1 MAVIVMFCT
10 LIAVRVFTGDIF
22 CNMVGTLILEYI
34 ISCSVHSIIMI
45 VPCPAHYFDPCCR
58 YCSYRCGPCK
68 GSKPK
73 LKELAGTSPLPIG
86 YVHEEDIE
94 DFLEIF
100 VQIKAFPTYIVFKN
114 GAEIAR
120 VEGVNFEALEKM
132 ILDHTMA

>member
-1 MAVIVMFCT
+1 MACY
-10 LIAVRVFTGDIF
+10 
-22 CNMVGTLILEYI
+22 N
-34 ISCSVHSIIMI
+34 
-45 VPCPAHYFDPCCR
+45 
-58 YCSYRCGPCK
+58 RCGPCK

-73 LKELAGTSPLPIG
+73 LIELAGKSPLPIG
-86 YVHEEDIE
+86 YVHEEDVE

-114 GAEIAR
+114 GEEQAR